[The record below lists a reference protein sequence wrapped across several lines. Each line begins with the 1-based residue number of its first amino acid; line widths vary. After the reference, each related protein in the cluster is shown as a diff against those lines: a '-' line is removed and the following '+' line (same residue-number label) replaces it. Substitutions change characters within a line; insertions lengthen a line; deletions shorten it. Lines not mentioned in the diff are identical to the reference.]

1 MGRADVMEDVRTVFT
16 AHQIDVVDA
25 QVGRHGLEPRRL
37 VGSLPLDP
45 MRYPTPQALG
55 GGEEGGTVGKRHP
68 SEGSQHG
75 IVEVI
80 THPAEHGRVHPD
92 QRPGR
97 SGDGVMNVGKA
108 ERAQAGDDLGQLGP
122 QVGHQRRLP
131 VSHPRRPVR

>member
-55 GGEEGGTVGKRHP
+55 GGEVAPLVNATRAK
-68 SEGSQHG
+68 GSQHG

-80 THPAEHGRVHPD
+80 THPAE
-92 QRPGR
+92 Q
-97 SGDGVMNVGKA
+97 
-108 ERAQAGDDLGQLGP
+108 QGP
-122 QVGHQRRLP
+122 LTNARGAAATA
-131 VSHPRRPVR
+131 